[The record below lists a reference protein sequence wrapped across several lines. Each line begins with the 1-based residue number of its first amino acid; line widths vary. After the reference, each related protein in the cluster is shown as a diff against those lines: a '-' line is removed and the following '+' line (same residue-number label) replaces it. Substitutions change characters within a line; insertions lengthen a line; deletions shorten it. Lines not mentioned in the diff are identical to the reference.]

1 LFGGKMPSP
10 DGELIQR
17 IAQGDLK
24 AFDELFKK
32 YQKSVYRFACYLTR
46 NRIEAD
52 DLFQET
58 WLRAVRYLPT
68 SSNIR
73 DFKAWLL
80 TIVANLHK
88 DELRKKKIR
97 RLYLFLRSE
106 ESTSQTDHLEKLDFE
121 SHSIVTNET
130 NRVDIGLA
138 LNKAIALLP
147 IKQRRVFV
155 LKEVEGLKHSEI
167 SEILNVPI
175 GTIKSLFHRAIKN
188 LQQELAEFK
197 NT

>member
-1 LFGGKMPSP
+1 MPP
-10 DGELIQR
+10 QDGELIQR
-17 IAQGDLK
+17 ITRGDLK

-32 YQKSVYRFACYLTR
+32 HQNSVYRFACYLTQ

-73 DFKAWLL
+73 DFKAWIL

-97 RLYLFLRSE
+97 RFYIFHRSE
-106 ESTSQTDHLEKLDFE
+106 QSTTYEDQLEKLDYE
-121 SHSIVTNET
+121 SYPTIPNES

-138 LNKAIALLP
+138 LNKAIATLP

-155 LKEVEGLKHSEI
+155 LKEIEGLKHSEI
-167 SEILNVPI
+167 SDMLDAPI
-175 GTIKSLFHRAIKN
+175 GTIKSLFHRAIKH
-188 LQQELAEFK
+188 LQLELAEFK
-197 NT
+197 ND

>member
-1 LFGGKMPSP
+1 MPPS
-10 DGELIQR
+10 DGVLIQR
-17 IAQGDLK
+17 IAQSDLK

-32 YQKSVYRFACYLTR
+32 YQNSVYRFACYLTQ

-68 SSNIR
+68 SSNIQ
-73 DFKAWLL
+73 DFKAWIL

-97 RLYLFLRSE
+97 RLFSFHRLEHSNTME
-106 ESTSQTDHLEKLDFE
+106 DQLEKLEHQSDSMTLNE
-121 SHSIVTNET
+121 S

-138 LNKAIALLP
+138 LNKAIATLP

-155 LKEVEGLKHSEI
+155 LKEIEGLKHSEI
-167 SEILNVPI
+167 SEMLNVPI

-188 LQQELAEFK
+188 LQSELTEFR
-197 NT
+197 TI